1 MVALVGVLQSAVVC
15 TFMCSNW
22 GLTVKFHFPQMKSSY
37 KNVARVCK
45 PAGRPLSEIA
55 ETNSLLSHLSRLQQR
70 RGPVS
75 KPEVLPAAAPSNEL
89 WPAAFSVSFLGQRGL
104 ISARELERRG
114 TGCCLWPRHL
124 SVRHHFSY
132 KHPKAFF
139 SQSLSA
145 VSLKDSNNLLVR
157 HWFIRYVLIQAV
169 GFNLLFYIQSVNRRR
184 RLTRPG
190 DRQQSPGRA
199 VGQPGR
205 PIWFRGWW
213 HLLHQWLQ
221 LY

>member
-1 MVALVGVLQSAVVC
+1 MLLMFVNQQ
-15 TFMCSNW
+15 
-22 GLTVKFHFPQMKSSY
+22 K
-37 KNVARVCK
+37 
-45 PAGRPLSEIA
+45 
-55 ETNSLLSHLSRLQQR
+55 TNSLLSNLSRLQQR

-75 KPEVLPAAAPSNEL
+75 KLEVLAAAAPSNEL
-89 WPAAFSVSFLGQRGL
+89 WPAAFSVSLLGQRGL

-139 SQSLSA
+139 SQSLPA
-145 VSLKDSNNLLVR
+145 VSLKDRNNLLALLCQLT
-157 HWFIRYVLIQAV
+157 LIYRIYIDPSCSIQPSC
-169 GFNLLFYIQSVNRRR
+169 LFYMQSVNRRG
-184 RLTRPG
+184 RLKRPG

-205 PIWFRGWW
+205 PF
-213 HLLHQWLQ
+213 
-221 LY
+221 